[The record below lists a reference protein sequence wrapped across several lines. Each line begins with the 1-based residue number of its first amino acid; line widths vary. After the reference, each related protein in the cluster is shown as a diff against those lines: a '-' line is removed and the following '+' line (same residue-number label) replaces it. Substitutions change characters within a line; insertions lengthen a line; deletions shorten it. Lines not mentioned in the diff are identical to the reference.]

1 MMTRVLIIPGL
12 WNSGPQNWQTL
23 WQAEHPEYRRVIQ
36 RDWEHPVCNEWVR
49 TLDEYVSATA
59 DEEGVDGVVLVAH
72 SLGCATVAHWARQYA
87 SRVGEER
94 IDDRRKPAIVLGA
107 LLVGPSDVEA
117 ESYPKGASGFEPM
130 PLALLPFR
138 STVVASANDPY
149 VTMERAEAFAKAWG
163 SKLVSI
169 GEAGHINA
177 DAGYGPWEAGKTYL
191 AELAG

>member
-1 MMTRVLIIPGL
+1 MTNRVLIIPGL

-23 WQAEHPEYRRVIQ
+23 WLAEHPEYRRVVQ
-36 RDWEHPVCNEWVR
+36 RDWEHPVCEEWVR

-59 DEEGVDGVVLVAH
+59 DEDGVDGAVLVAH
-72 SLGCATVAHWARQYA
+72 SLGCATVAHWAAQYA
-87 SRVGEER
+87 SRVGAER
-94 IDDRRKPAIVLGA
+94 IDDRRKPAMVLGA

-117 ESYPKGASGFEPM
+117 ASYPKEASGFEPM
-130 PLALLPFR
+130 PMERLPFR
-138 STVVASANDPY
+138 SIVVASSNDPY

-177 DAGYGPWEAGKTYL
+177 NSGHGPWEAGKKYL
-191 AELAG
+191 EELVG